1 MSSDRHGRLPSE
13 RSSSEPVTGN
23 VPWVDPYTDDVL
35 ARMRAQGPLSA
46 TVEKLRGLADSAFIG
61 SAIDTTSNS
70 ATVYWHGPQPAAV
83 NTVVSEA
90 LAAGITVNIIDA
102 PFSAAQLSRSR
113 ARIREWMQELDI
125 SRVDFD
131 GDGGGSTVHFRTTA
145 DIQAARDA
153 LADYEQRL
161 DQIAGDGDSPTVAV
175 LYSHPGSP
183 AVRISDQ
190 LRNPQSW
197 AR

>member
-113 ARIREWMQELDI
+113 ARIREWMQELGYQP
-125 SRVDFD
+125 RR
-131 GDGGGSTVHFRTTA
+131 FR
-145 DIQAARDA
+145 RGRW
-153 LADYEQRL
+153 RL
-161 DQIAGDGDSPTVAV
+161 HRPLPDHGR
-175 LYSHPGSP
+175 HPGCKGC
-183 AVRISDQ
+183 
-190 LRNPQSW
+190 
-197 AR
+197 ARRL